1 MTQRRYNFNAGPAA
15 MPLPVLETLQ
25 QDLIDYQGRGLS
37 VLEMSHRSD
46 EFKSIAS
53 RAESDLRLLLNVPE
67 DYAVLFMQGGASAQ
81 FALTVKNLDTQ
92 GEVAYANTGYWSR
105 KAIAVAEQF
114 TRVREVSNVT
124 AKASSSGMSNAF
136 EDENDRIS
144 IPPIDQWLDASGSSY
159 LHITDN
165 ETIDGISLNG
175 LPKTKTPLVVDMSS
189 SILSRPIDVS
199 QYGVIY
205 AGAQKNI
212 GPAGI
217 TVLIIRKSLLERS
230 ARQPSIAPVFHY
242 SEVYKAES
250 MLNTPPTFAWYAAA
264 LVFNWLREE
273 GGLQAIEQRNL
284 RQAQAVYSALDN
296 SDVYVNTIDPAHRS
310 IMNIPFQ
317 LCHPQWQESFLH
329 GASER
334 GLVGLKGHKSVGGLR
349 ASLYNAVTDEA
360 VDALIDYLH
369 DFARNLPS

>member
-1 MTQRRYNFNAGPAA
+1 

-25 QDLIDYQGRGLS
+25 RDLVDYQGRGLS

-46 EFKSIAS
+46 DFKHIAKT
-53 RAESDLRLLLNVPE
+53 AESDLRLLLDIPD

-81 FALTVKNLDTQ
+81 FALTVSNLDTL
-92 GEVAYANTGYWSR
+92 GEVAFANTGYWSR

-114 TRVREVSNVT
+114 TQVRKVSNIPANT
-124 AKASSSGMSNAF
+124 SSSNKTSATNIGNGL
-136 EDENDRIS
+136 IT
-144 IPPIDQWLDASGSSY
+144 IPPPDQWLDASGTSY

-175 LPKTKTPLVVDMSS
+175 LPETNTPLVADMSS
-189 SILSRPIDVS
+189 SILSRPVDVS

-217 TVLIIRKSLLERS
+217 TVIIIRKALLERS
-230 ARQPSIAPVFHY
+230 NRNTSIAPVFNY
-242 SEVYKAES
+242 SDVYKAES

-264 LVFNWLREE
+264 LVFKWLRDE
-273 GGLQAIEQRNL
+273 GGLHVMEQRNV

-296 SDVYVNTIDPAHRS
+296 SDVYINRIDPAHRS

-317 LCHPQWQESFLH
+317 LRNRQWQESFLQ
-329 GASER
+329 GASEC
-334 GLVGLKGHKSVGGLR
+334 GLVGLKGHKSLGGLR
-349 ASLYNAVTDEA
+349 ASLYNAATDES
-360 VDALIDYLH
+360 VDALIDYL
-369 DFARNLPS
+369 DEFSKNLPS